1 MDSLDMSTSSL
12 APEAGDG
19 DFAALWF
26 RTCKTPLARRIHGR
40 VSDTWDP
47 DVARARL
54 LELVRE
60 RAYRDG
66 LDIVL
71 ASGKRSTF
79 YVDGKRVTL
88 HPEGLYLIAR
98 LMLMELENWPRIRA
112 IGGLTL
118 GADPIASAVSA
129 LSFVTGQ
136 NLSAFLVRKERKG
149 HGTGGLI
156 EGELEPGEPVAIVED
171 TITTG
176 GSARKA
182 ISAVAELGAV
192 VEVVLA
198 LVDRG
203 DEDAASFRSEYPL
216 RCLIS
221 IGDLWEQA
229 GG

>member
-1 MDSLDMSTSSL
+1 VT
-12 APEAGDG
+12 
-19 DFAALWF
+19 
-26 RTCKTPLARRIHGR
+26 
-40 VSDTWDP
+40 DTWNP

-60 RAYRDG
+60 RAYREG
-66 LDIVL
+66 VDIVL

-79 YVDGKRVTL
+79 YVNGKRVTL
-88 HPEGLYLIAR
+88 HPEGLYLTAR
-98 LMLMELENWPRIRA
+98 LMLLELENWPRIQA

-136 NLSAFLVRKERKG
+136 NINAFLVRKERKG

-156 EGELEPGEPVAIVED
+156 EGDLEPGEPVAIVED

-176 GSARKA
+176 GSAQQA
-182 ISAVAELGAV
+182 ISAVAEMGAV
-192 VEVVLA
+192 TEVVLA

-203 DEDAASFRSEYPL
+203 DEDAASFRSEYPVRSLINISDL
-216 RCLIS
+216 R
-221 IGDLWEQA
+221 EKA